1 MSTATLQRRPLVK
14 KILAGADDNLLV
26 IAGLGSSNWD
36 ITEAGDRPL
45 NMPLWGG
52 MGAPVPM
59 GLGLAIAQ
67 PTKRVLVITGD
78 ADLMMVVSTL
88 ATVAAQQPDNLA
100 ICVLDNEKFGETG
113 NQASHTSPRNNGP
126 TNSGAGTDLAMIAK
140 GCGIADTGTVRA
152 ESEVAQLVDRPAP
165 QERPRLQA
173 REGDGRKAR
182 LRHAAAGWRAS
193 ERSFPPS
200 SPREAVM
207 EAVMDYA
214 PFPLDRPC
222 GLAARARPPARQGG
236 A

>member
-1 MSTATLQRRPLVK
+1 MTSATLQRRPLVK

-67 PTKRVLVITGD
+67 PTRRVLVITGD
-78 ADLMMVVSTL
+78 ADLMMVVGAL

-126 TNSGAGTDLAMIAK
+126 THSGAGTDLAMIAE
-140 GCGIADTGTVRA
+140 GCGIADSGTVRA
-152 ESEVAQLVDRPAP
+152 ESEVAQLVADLRRKKGPVFRLVKVMVEKLDFVMPPQDGAHLKDRFRQALLG
-165 QERPRLQA
+165 RP
-173 REGDGRKAR
+173 
-182 LRHAAAGWRAS
+182 
-193 ERSFPPS
+193 
-200 SPREAVM
+200 
-207 EAVMDYA
+207 
-214 PFPLDRPC
+214 
-222 GLAARARPPARQGG
+222 
-236 A
+236 